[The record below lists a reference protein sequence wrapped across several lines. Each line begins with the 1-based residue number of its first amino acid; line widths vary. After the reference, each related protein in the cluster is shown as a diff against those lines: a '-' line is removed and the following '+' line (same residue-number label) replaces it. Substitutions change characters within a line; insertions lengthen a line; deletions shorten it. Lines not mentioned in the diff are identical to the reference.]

1 MTPPIVR
8 VAQSRRASS
17 CNTSYPAYSW
27 WVNNMIMN
35 SWPTRQTYLLH
46 DVQEC
51 PVLSRNSSNVCL
63 AGARYVEPRPSPCT
77 WRVGVSGG
85 GRSWSPVPACTCPH
99 LAAVVPYVAWCSSVA
114 CMEFL
119 CWKSVTV
126 GSALS
131 AGLVRLI
138 QEPTSN
144 TYNLH
149 TPYNQLHSSFL
160 IK

>member
-35 SWPTRQTYLLH
+35 SWPTCQTYLLQLH
-46 DVQEC
+46 DVQEYQQC
-51 PVLSRNSSNVCL
+51 VRWYPGIAPMCVW
-63 AGARYVEPRPSPCT
+63 PSPCT
-77 WRVGVSGG
+77 CRGGCVWRRAELVTGPSLHMSSP
-85 GRSWSPVPACTCPH
+85 GRCG
-99 LAAVVPYVAWCSSVA
+99 AWCSSVA

-149 TPYNQLHSSFL
+149 THTPYNQLHSSFL

>member
-77 WRVGVSGG
+77 CRGGCVWRRAELVTGPSLHMSSP
-85 GRSWSPVPACTCPH
+85 GRCG
-99 LAAVVPYVAWCSSVA
+99 AWCSSVA

-138 QEPTSN
+138 QEPTST